1 VTQTD
6 APPSELHRVTR
17 TTLILTI
24 VSGVSALLFGILVL
38 VWPRTTLL
46 VVAILFGLELIIVG
60 ATRIIGG
67 ATDSSAEGWHRALS
81 ITLGVLIVLAGI
93 FCLRNPGLSLVT
105 IIVVVAIGWLVDGI
119 MNIALS
125 VQKRPGER
133 AGGIVMGVVFIL
145 GALAMLVFPSSALL
159 TFVLLGGWILIAFG
173 IVTIVAAIFGLRKLP
188 KIA

>member
-1 VTQTD
+1 MTVTEMPRT
-6 APPSELHRVTR
+6 ELPRTR

-24 VSGVSALLFGILVL
+24 VSGVCALILGILVL
-38 VWPRTTLL
+38 IWPSTTLL
-46 VVAILFGLELIIVG
+46 VVAILFGLQLLISGSMRIVG
-60 ATRIIGG
+60 GIM
-67 ATDSSAEGWHRALS
+67 DSSLEGWEKALS
-81 ITLGVLIVLAGI
+81 ITLGVLIVVAGV
-93 FCLRNPGLSLVT
+93 FCLRNPALSVIAL
-105 IIVVVAIGWLVDGI
+105 IVVVAIGWLVDGI